1 MVKSSSSVPDTDQA
15 MALRSGSVARKVCSV
30 AVPFSLYVKAVT
42 VPVTAGGSFTS
53 STVTVTS
60 R

>member
-1 MVKSSSSVPDTDQA
+1 MAKSSSSVPDSDQA

-30 AVPFSLYVKAVT
+30 AVPFSLYVNVT